1 MILFLIL
8 SLIILSFVRSTK
20 ILAIVLALLFL
31 IFSGLLFQQNEELS
45 FRIGLGLATLLSLFV
60 ALFIGRIPESIDRL
74 RIKKG

>member
-20 ILAIVLALLFL
+20 ILAIILALLFL